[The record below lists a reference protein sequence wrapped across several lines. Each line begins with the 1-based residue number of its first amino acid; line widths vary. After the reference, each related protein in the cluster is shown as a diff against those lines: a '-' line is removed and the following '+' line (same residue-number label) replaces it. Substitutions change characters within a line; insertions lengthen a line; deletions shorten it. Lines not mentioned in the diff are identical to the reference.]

1 MIMYEENLT
10 PLPDSDGSVVFAE
23 ILKQMHHNGLDTP
36 APPVTPESVLRWAD
50 RARLPPVATIC
61 RRLLLPGSGLEGL
74 DSLRQLIK
82 LADSGRSCLLC
93 LNHRS
98 TLDVPTLF
106 TLLEDQADPELFQR
120 LIWISG
126 RKLEED
132 AGMTSVLVQCVNR
145 VVVSPNTWFTTE
157 RSEEELRQGR
167 LVNVAAERSVAR
179 LRHEGWVFGLFPA
192 GTRTRLN
199 DPSTRQ
205 AIEQVHG
212 YLEMFDH
219 LLLGHIDGCTMPVSR
234 DHDLTR
240 ESPRL
245 DRVRFTF
252 GPVHQTQQ
260 WCREACLRFPDDDPH
275 AAMASAITQDL
286 EHLAGGKA
294 AEAKD
299 SNQRATDRSE
309 NRHAPEDDAPLTA

>member
-1 MIMYEENLT
+1 MAIPTTTTSTDLGMGMYEENLT
-10 PLPDSDGSVVFAE
+10 PLPGSDSSIVFADV
-23 ILKQMHHNGLDTP
+23 LTQMHRDGLDTP
-36 APPVTPESVLRWAD
+36 AAPVTPETVLRWGD
-50 RARLPPVATIC
+50 RARLPPVASIC
-61 RRLLLPGSGLEGL
+61 RRLLLPGSGLQGVE
-74 DSLRQLIK
+74 SLRQLVQ
-82 LADSGRSCLLC
+82 LAESGQSCLLC

-106 TLLEDQADPELFQR
+106 TLLEDQADAELFHP

-145 VVVSPNTWFTTE
+145 VVVSPNTWFAAK
-157 RSEEELRQGR
+157 RSEEESRQGR
-167 LVNVAAERSVAR
+167 LVNVAAERTVAR

-192 GTRTRLN
+192 GTRTRLD

-240 ESPRL
+240 EAPRL

-252 GPVHQTQQ
+252 GPIHQTQQ
-260 WCREACLRFPDDDPH
+260 WCREACLRFPEQDPH
-275 AAMASAITQDL
+275 AAMASAITEDL
-286 EHLAGGKA
+286 EQLAGKEDGRVN
-294 AEAKD
+294 D
-299 SNQRATDRSE
+299 S
-309 NRHAPEDDAPLTA
+309 DA